1 MKSNDGRKMLQHA
14 YLIIAHSNWEQLKV
28 LLQLLDKENNAIYIH
43 IDAKAKNVPVD
54 DLQQTV
60 KKAYIEIIQ
69 KYKVYWGS
77 FELVQTELLLFAEAH
92 KKHYDYYHLLS
103 GADLPIKT
111 QKEINDFFEKNRGC
125 EFVQYD
131 TDNRLKEDK
140 EINRRTRLYH
150 FLQNYRRRYKCKAAN
165 AFFTLLERISLAV
178 QIVFHI
184 DRMKKHPNL
193 TIKYGSQWV
202 SITDKLVGYIL
213 EQEPLIYDVF
223 HCTNCADE
231 LFIQTLVYNSK
242 FREHLYDKDYDD
254 DVRGN
259 MRLIDMKTR
268 GHNGNPYTWKIS
280 DFDEIKESECLFARK
295 FDRNVDNEIIKKIY
309 QLNKNGV

>member
-14 YLIIAHSNWEQLKV
+14 YLIIAHSNWEQLKI
-28 LLQLLDKENNAIYIH
+28 LLQLLDEENNAIYIH
-43 IDAKAKNVPVD
+43 VDAKAKNVPVNA
-54 DLQQTV
+54 LQQMV
-60 KKAYIEIIQ
+60 KKAHITLIQ

-77 FELVQTELLLFAEAH
+77 FELVQTELLLFAEAY

-103 GADLPIKT
+103 GVDLPIKT
-111 QKEINDFFEKNRGC
+111 QKEINDFFEENRGC

-131 TDNRLKEDK
+131 TDDRLKNDR

-150 FLQNYRRRYKCKAAN
+150 FLQNYRRRYKHNVAN
-165 AFFTLLERISLAV
+165 ALFTLLERISLAV
-178 QIVFHI
+178 QLVLRV
-184 DRMKKHPNL
+184 DRMKRHPNL

-202 SITDKLVGYIL
+202 SITDELVGYIL
-213 EQEPLIYDVF
+213 EQEHLIYDVF

-242 FREHLYDKDYDD
+242 FKERLYDKEYDD

-268 GHNGNPYTWKIS
+268 GHNGNPYTWKMA
-280 DFDEIKESECLFARK
+280 DLDEIKKSECLFARK
-295 FDRNVDNEIIKKIY
+295 FDSNADHEIINEIY
-309 QLNKNGV
+309 QLNRN